1 MAEGNLRRKEWNKRN
16 ENERG
21 NERGN
26 ERIKTEM
33 KKKMASRVLGF
44 CLESIRNGNSRDRV
58 FRVNDLYVATY
69 STEP

>member
-1 MAEGNLRRKEWNKRN
+1 MKEGMRESRLKW
-16 ENERG
+16 
-21 NERGN
+21 
-26 ERIKTEM
+26 

>member
-16 ENERG
+16 E